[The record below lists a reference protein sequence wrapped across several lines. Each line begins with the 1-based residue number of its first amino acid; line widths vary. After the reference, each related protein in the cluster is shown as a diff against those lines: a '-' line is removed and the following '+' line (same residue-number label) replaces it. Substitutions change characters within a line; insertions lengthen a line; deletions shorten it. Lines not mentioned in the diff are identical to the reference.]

1 MKILL
6 VLPHGPIH
14 RAVSGSYKRSLRY
27 APLTLATL
35 VALIPPELQAE
46 VRVVDEGAEVWDPR
60 SHLDVDLVGISS
72 MTGTARR
79 GYAIADFFRQN
90 RIPVV
95 IGGIHATLMPHEAK
109 QHADCVI
116 TGLAEDTWP
125 QALRDFRAGR
135 LQPFYHMRADFDW
148 GSCRRPVPDRAIFDR
163 KKYVTVNSIEAT
175 RGCAHRCSF
184 CAVATAWNNRYFTRP
199 VAELMAEIETLAGP
213 ELCFLDP
220 SMTCDREFSLE
231 FFKALKPLKKWWV
244 GCATIDV
251 AHDAKFLATM
261 AESGCRGLLIGF
273 ESVSQDS
280 LHEVRK
286 PFNKVGQYK
295 EAVKKLHAHGIG
307 VQACFVF
314 GLDTD
319 DRDVFK
325 RTVDFVY
332 DCEIDLPQFSVLTPF
347 PGTQVFAELE
357 SQGRIIERNWSLY
370 DAEHVVFR
378 PKNMSPEY
386 LQRGLIYAWQHA
398 YSLRS
403 IFKRLSGSRC
413 LPAVAIPA
421 NLGYNFYARN
431 LARFTHEIMAHEEQ
445 IFPGAG

>member
-35 VALIPPELQAE
+35 AALIPPELEAE
-46 VRVVDEGAEVWDPR
+46 VRVIDEGADIWDPR

-72 MTGTARR
+72 MTGTAQR
-79 GYAIADFFRQN
+79 GYAIADFFRQHHV
-90 RIPVV
+90 PVI
-95 IGGIHATLMPHEAK
+95 IGGIHATLMPDEAK

-125 QALRDFRAGR
+125 QALLDARAGR
-135 LQPFYHMRADFDW
+135 LQPFYHMRPDFNW
-148 GSCRRPVPDRAIFDR
+148 AVGRRPIPDRSIFDR

-175 RGCAHRCSF
+175 RGCAHHCSF

-199 VAELMAEIETLAGP
+199 VEEIVAEIRTLSGN

-220 SMTCDREFSLE
+220 SLTCNRDFSLQ
-231 FFKALKPLKKWWV
+231 FFAALQPLKKWWV

-251 AHDAKFLATM
+251 AHDPKFLAAM
-261 AESGCRGLLIGF
+261 AASGCRGLLIGF

-286 PFNKVGQYK
+286 PFNKVAQYK
-295 EAVKKLHAHGIG
+295 EAVRKLHDHGIG

-325 RTVDFVY
+325 RTVQFVY
-332 DCEIDLPQFSVLTPF
+332 DCEVDLPQFSVLTPF
-347 PGTQVFAELE
+347 PGTEVFAGLE
-357 SQGRIIERNWSLY
+357 REGRIIERNWSLY

-378 PKNMSPEY
+378 PKNMSAGF
-386 LQRGLIYAWQHA
+386 LQQGLIYAWQHA

-431 LARFTHEIMAHEEQ
+431 LERFTPDLMANEEV
-445 IFPGAG
+445 IFPEA

>member
-35 VALIPPELQAE
+35 VSLIPAQLNAE
-46 VRVVDEGAEVWDPR
+46 VRIIDEGADVWDPR

-90 RIPVV
+90 HVPVV

-125 QALRDFRAGR
+125 QALLDAKAGK
-135 LQPFYHMRADFDW
+135 LQPFYHMSQDFNW
-148 GSCRRPVPDRAIFDR
+148 GASRRPIPDRSIFDR

-175 RGCAHRCSF
+175 RGCAHSCSF
-184 CAVATAWNNRYFTRP
+184 CAVATAWNNQYYTRP
-199 VAELMAEIETLAGP
+199 VEEIMDEISTLSGN

-220 SMTCDREFSLE
+220 SMTCNREFSMQ
-231 FFKALKPLKKWWV
+231 FFSALKPLKKWWV

-251 AHDAKFLATM
+251 AHDPKILATM
-261 AESGCRGLLIGF
+261 AASGCRGLLIGF
-273 ESVSQDS
+273 ESISQAS
-280 LHEVRK
+280 LHEVSK
-286 PFNKVGQYK
+286 PFNKVSQYK
-295 EAVKKLHAHGIG
+295 EAVKKLHDHGIG

-325 RTVDFVY
+325 RTVQFIY

-347 PGTQVFAELE
+347 PGTRVFTDLDRE
-357 SQGRIIERNWSLY
+357 GRIIERNWSFY
-370 DAEHVVFR
+370 DAEHVVFK
-378 PKNMSPEY
+378 PKNMSPEF
-386 LQRGLIYAWQHA
+386 LQQGLIYAWQHA

-431 LARFTHEIMAHEEQ
+431 LSRFTAGIMANEEV
-445 IFPGAG
+445 ILP

>member
-14 RAVSGSYKRSLRY
+14 RAVSGSYKRALRY

-35 VALIPPELQAE
+35 VSLIPADLNPE
-46 VRVVDEGAEVWDPR
+46 VRVIDEGADVWDPR

-79 GYAIADFFRQN
+79 GYAIADFFRRH
-90 RIPVV
+90 RIPVI
-95 IGGIHATLMPHEAK
+95 IGGIHATLMPQEAK
-109 QHADCVI
+109 LHADCVI
-116 TGLAEDTWP
+116 TGLAEDSWP
-125 QALRDFRAGR
+125 QALRDARAGR
-135 LQPFYHMRADFDW
+135 LQPFYHMRPDFDW
-148 GSCRRPVPDRAIFDR
+148 SAERRPFPDRSIFDPR
-163 KKYVTVNSIEAT
+163 KYVTVNSIEAT

-199 VAELMAEIETLAGP
+199 VDDLIGEIETLQGN

-220 SMTCDREFSLE
+220 SMACNREFSLR
-231 FFKALKPLKKWWV
+231 FFKALQPLKKWWV

-251 AHDAKFLATM
+251 AHDARFLAAM
-261 AESGCRGLLIGF
+261 AASGCRGLLIGF
-273 ESVSQDS
+273 ESVSQQS
-280 LHEVRK
+280 LQEVNK
-286 PFNKVGQYK
+286 PFNKVTQYR
-295 EAVKKLHAHGIG
+295 EAVKKLHDHGIG

-325 RTVDFVY
+325 RTVDFIY
-332 DCEIDLPQFSVLTPF
+332 ECEIDLPQFSVLTPF
-347 PGTQVFAELE
+347 PGTEVFASLE

-403 IFKRLSGSRC
+403 IFKRLTGSRC
-413 LPAVAIPA
+413 LPAIAIPA

-431 LARFTHEIMAHEEQ
+431 LSRFTPELMADEEV
-445 IFPGAG
+445 IF